1 MQTNVACLFLLMNA
15 RRLFLSFSSF
25 LVAVAV
31 VARPG
36 EDRKNL
42 SPCSSL
48 ASVRHPSVFDYT
60 RALSSRE
67 RATAKEQ
74 PVKER
79 KAKKES
85 SSKLAATSTTIIQ
98 KRK

>member
-1 MQTNVACLFLLMNA
+1 MRGVCFSLFP
-15 RRLFLSFSSF
+15 LSSSPS
-25 LVAVAV
+25 LSSRAL
-31 VARPG
+31 G
-36 EDRKNL
+36 KTEKNL

-67 RATAKEQ
+67 RATEKEQ